1 MQDVR
6 IIDRGRGPEIVG
18 TRITVYH
25 VWEFSQAGDSR
36 DDIALTFG
44 LSSRQVQAALD
55 YIAAHR
61 DQVER
66 EYAKIQ
72 ERISRGN
79 PEWVEDRLHQN
90 REELQRRLREKAK
103 QVA

>member
-6 IIDRGRGPEIVG
+6 IIDRGRGPEISG

-25 VWEFSQAGDSR
+25 IWEFYRAGDGR

-44 LSSRQVQAALD
+44 LSSRQVQAAMD

-61 DQVER
+61 NEVER

-72 ERISRGN
+72 ERIGQGN
-79 PEWVEDRLHQN
+79 SDLVESQLHRN
-90 REELQRRLREKAK
+90 REKLQKRLREKGK
-103 QVA
+103 QLA

>member
-1 MQDVR
+1 MQDVQ
-6 IIDRGRGPEIVG
+6 IIDRGRGPEIAG

-25 VWEFSQAGDSR
+25 VWEFSQAGDGR

-55 YIAAHR
+55 YIAANR

-66 EYAKIQ
+66 QYTEIQ
-72 ERISRGN
+72 ERISQGN
-79 PEWVEDRLHQN
+79 SDWVEDRLRQN
-90 REELQRRLREKAK
+90 REKLQRRLREKAK